1 MITKS
6 EENRIPTNVSLQ
18 WFVEAIHSLDLTR
31 IPLDRRSDAMHEH
44 LMRIMSHT
52 INDPQTQQKLNQ
64 AIETMEFRKKMAL

>member
-18 WFVEAIHSLDLTR
+18 WFVEAIQSLDLTR

-44 LMRIMSHT
+44 LMRIMAHT
-52 INDPQTQQKLNQ
+52 IDDPQTQQQLNQ

>member
-6 EENRIPTNVSLQ
+6 FDHRIPTNVSLQ
-18 WFVEAIHSLDLTR
+18 WFVEAIQSLDLTR

-44 LMRIMSHT
+44 LMRIMAHT

>member
-44 LMRIMSHT
+44 LMRIMAHT
-52 INDPQTQQKLNQ
+52 IDDHQVQQQLNQ

>member
-44 LMRIMSHT
+44 LMRIMAHT

>member
-44 LMRIMSHT
+44 LMRIMAHP
-52 INDPQTQQKLNQ
+52 IDDPQAQQQLNQ